1 MNKPK
6 QEYCGCEIQ
15 NYAIFCH
22 GCCKPVKPKPT
33 GVEDK
38 GPLVS
43 DVGVVAKS
51 VGEGFRGT
59 YKNPTTTGVGSIDVE
74 GIRGKLLLYAKEKY
88 CTDSNISTLVLQESQ
103 FKTVANALASYFG
116 EIVEGKD
123 ELIGE
128 VTYDHNQL
136 VAQLAEVTK
145 ERDAFQTQAGARKK
159 ECFLLKKENE
169 DLKHRWIQMGG

>member
-33 GVEDK
+33 GV
-38 GPLVS
+38 
-43 DVGVVAKS
+43 
-51 VGEGFRGT
+51 
-59 YKNPTTTGVGSIDVE
+59 GSIDVGAIKQLLDNQGTIDE
-74 GIRGKLLLYAKEKY
+74 EDKWYVAKLLA
-88 CTDSNISTLVLQESQ
+88 T
-103 FKTVANALASYFG
+103 YFG
-116 EIVEGKD
+116 GIVSGKD
-123 ELIGE
+123 KAAFERWSEAARKVSDGHLKNIIDLE
-128 VTYDHNQL
+128 
-136 VAQLAEVTK
+136 AQLAEVTK

-169 DLKHRWIQMGG
+169 DLKHRWTQMEDKR